1 MGKLEKLDAIIE
13 KKGPKVL
20 AAWQFA
26 KFSVASL
33 IATAVE
39 FTILNVMNNLSVI
52 ENLNTQAVDWFI
64 FHYAGDGI
72 NGLGTM
78 ITFLVSTVIAQIV
91 AFAVNRK
98 KTFGSNMNLTFSL
111 VIYFVVITVLI
122 CLQTYYAPQLGAFL
136 LEKTSM
142 SEGWAMNLSKIFFCF
157 MNFVILFP
165 TEKFI
170 VMRRV
175 EK

>member
-1 MGKLEKLDAIIE
+1 
-13 KKGPKVL
+13 
-20 AAWQFA
+20 
-26 KFSVASL
+26 
-33 IATAVE
+33 
-39 FTILNVMNNLSVI
+39 
-52 ENLNTQAVDWFI
+52 
-64 FHYAGDGI
+64 
-72 NGLGTM
+72 M
-78 ITFLVSTVIAQIV
+78 ITFLVSTIVAQIV

-98 KTFGSNMNLTFSL
+98 KTFGSNMNLTFNL
-111 VIYFVVITVLI
+111 VVYFIVITVLI